1 MPFSTL
7 TPSDETR
14 GRANNRYGRRP
25 LRSAR
30 PYPFTTSP
38 GRLRVGERDAARGCR
53 SSVAHRDRV
62 DILGPMLDLGIGT
75 NGPSLRSL
83 MKTLEG
89 LTMNPILFLSLV
101 IILSAALPWWPY
113 SAYGRSRHRHPWDW
127 LLDTPSREDYRTW
140 QDKHALDKNAY
151 ETKIFNQRDEAQSYT
166 GSIAKSGDQAM
177 RWQVEN
183 SPDEGDVTLLRQF
196 KERWIEA
203 ESNRPALS
211 PTV

>member
-1 MPFSTL
+1 MPHADVGVPQL
-7 TPSDETR
+7 TVIEWT
-14 GRANNRYGRRP
+14 Y
-25 LRSAR
+25 
-30 PYPFTTSP
+30 
-38 GRLRVGERDAARGCR
+38 
-53 SSVAHRDRV
+53 
-62 DILGPMLDLGIGT
+62 LGPMLDLGIGT
-75 NGPSLRSL
+75 NGPSLRSVI
-83 MKTLEG
+83 KILEG

-140 QDKHALDKNAY
+140 QDKHALDNNAY

-183 SPDEGDVTLLRQF
+183 SADEGDVTLLRQF

-203 ESNRPALS
+203 ESNRSALS